1 MCTELGGDG
10 MIRRRLLSELGQEE
24 CGLKYTTG
32 EFVGNGLI
40 QIIVE
45 HGLGEVPFIFAFIA
59 EPENETLGT
68 LSGIFMNTGLVSYYT
83 SSVTK
88 QFMEIGSIV
97 NSYVDNTV
105 SIQKPTSAAYGVINV
120 DENEITIF
128 QYASK
133 HIFINGKVYKWIA
146 IADWRS

>member
-1 MCTELGGDG
+1 MLSELGGDG
-10 MIRRRLLSELGQEE
+10 MRRRVLSELGLEE

-32 EFVGNGLI
+32 EFVGNGSGLI
-40 QIIVE
+40 TVE

-59 EPENETLGT
+59 EPENETLCT

-88 QFMEIGSIV
+88 QFMETGSIAK
-97 NSYVDNTV
+97 SYGDNTV
-105 SIQKPTSAAYGVINV
+105 LIQKPSSTAYGVRNV
-120 DENEITIF
+120 DENEITIL

-146 IADWRS
+146 IADWRA

>member
-1 MCTELGGDG
+1 M
-10 MIRRRLLSELGQEE
+10 RRRVLSELGLEE

-32 EFVGNGLI
+32 EFVGNGSTLI
-40 QIIVE
+40 TVE

-68 LSGIFMNTGLVSYYT
+68 LSGVFMNTGLVSYYT

-88 QFMEIGSIV
+88 QFMETGSTA
-97 NSYVDNTV
+97 NSYGDNTV
-105 SIQKPTSAAYGVINV
+105 LIQKPSSAAYGVGNV
-120 DENEITIF
+120 YENEITIS

-146 IADWRS
+146 IADWRA